1 MLGAGQRH
9 LTNHHHHH
17 QAKATENSR
26 APHPPNRHRKP
37 ADAPALKR
45 ADVGIAVQGATDAAR
60 AAADMVLTR
69 EGLSVIVH
77 AIVVARCI
85 FARMKNFINYR

>member
-1 MLGAGQRH
+1 LPALPALSSSLH
-9 LTNHHHHH
+9 
-17 QAKATENSR
+17 SR
-26 APHPPNRHRKP
+26 PPLSSPPPHPS
-37 ADAPALKR
+37 DAPALKR
-45 ADVGIAVQGATDAAR
+45 ADVGIAVQGSTDAAR